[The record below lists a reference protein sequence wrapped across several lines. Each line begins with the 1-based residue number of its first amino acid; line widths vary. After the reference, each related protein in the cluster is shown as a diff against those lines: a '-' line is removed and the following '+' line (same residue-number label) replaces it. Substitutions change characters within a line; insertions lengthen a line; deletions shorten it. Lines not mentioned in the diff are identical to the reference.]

1 MKLTKKEAQLEAAR
15 GAVWTALWQVPRY
28 QAIHELKTRVFTR
41 WDHTEAR
48 AGNPRYTSRLPALQA
63 RLDRLRRAMI
73 AMEERAFSA
82 AGIRY

>member
-41 WDHTEAR
+41 WDQTTRAR
-48 AGNPRYTSRLPALQA
+48 ETPA
-63 RLDRLRRAMI
+63 
-73 AMEERAFSA
+73 
-82 AGIRY
+82 IRPACQRSKRDWIG